1 MIRIGIGYDSHRLV
15 EGRPFI
21 LGGQRIAFEKGLLG
35 HSDADAVAHA
45 VTDAI
50 LGAAGAGDMGG
61 LFPDSDPKWKDAD
74 SLVILRLAREHINR
88 LGFHPVQADV
98 TIICER
104 PRLGVYK
111 EAMAQAIA
119 GELGI
124 PPDSVG
130 IKAKTNEGM
139 GFVGRGEELGRG
151 EGSTRRL
158 LPASRSPGAGLTS
171 ITSGA
176 PPCVTGHLLVAQECV
191 CLL

>member
-1 MIRIGIGYDSHRLV
+1 VIRVGIGYDSHRLV

-88 LGFHPVQADV
+88 MGFHPLQADV

-111 EAMAQAIA
+111 GAMSQAIA

-124 PPDSVG
+124 APDAVG

-139 GFVGRGEELGRG
+139 GFLGRG
-151 EGSTRRL
+151 EG
-158 LPASRSPGAGLTS
+158 
-171 ITSGA
+171 
-176 PPCVTGHLLVAQECV
+176 VAVMAVATVEQR
-191 CLL
+191 

>member
-1 MIRIGIGYDSHRLV
+1 MIRVGVGYDSHRLV

-35 HSDADAVAHA
+35 YSDADAVAHA

-61 LFPDSDPKWKDAD
+61 LFPDTDPKWKDAD

-88 LGFHPVQADV
+88 MGFHPLQADV
-98 TIICER
+98 TIICEK

-119 GELGI
+119 GELGVA
-124 PPDSVG
+124 PDAVG

-139 GFVGRGEELGRG
+139 GFVGRGEG
-151 EGSTRRL
+151 
-158 LPASRSPGAGLTS
+158 
-171 ITSGA
+171 
-176 PPCVTGHLLVAQECV
+176 VAVLAVATVEAR
-191 CLL
+191 

>member
-1 MIRIGIGYDSHRLV
+1 MIRVGIGYDSHRLV

-21 LGGQRIAFEKGLLG
+21 LGGQRIAFEKGLEG

-50 LGAAGAGDMGG
+50 LGAAGAGDLGAM
-61 LFPDSDPKWKDAD
+61 FPDSDPKWKGAD
-74 SLVILRLAREHINR
+74 SLVLLRLAREHLNH
-88 LGFHPVQADV
+88 LGFHPLQADI

-111 EAMAQAIA
+111 QAMAQAIA

-124 PPDSVG
+124 AADAVG

-139 GFVGRGEELGRG
+139 GFVGRGEG
-151 EGSTRRL
+151 
-158 LPASRSPGAGLTS
+158 
-171 ITSGA
+171 
-176 PPCVTGHLLVAQECV
+176 VAVMAVATVEAR
-191 CLL
+191 

>member
-1 MIRIGIGYDSHRLV
+1 MIRIGIGYDSHRFA

-50 LGAAGAGDMGG
+50 LGAAGAGDLGAM
-61 LFPDSDPKWKDAD
+61 FPESDPQWKDAD
-74 SLVILRLAREHINR
+74 SLVLLRLARERINE
-88 LGFHPVQADV
+88 LGFQPVQADV
-98 TIICER
+98 TIVCER

-111 EAMAQAIA
+111 DAMAHAIA

-124 PPDSVG
+124 APDAVG

-139 GFVGRGEELGRG
+139 GFVGRGEG
-151 EGSTRRL
+151 
-158 LPASRSPGAGLTS
+158 
-171 ITSGA
+171 
-176 PPCVTGHLLVAQECV
+176 VAVFAVAIVEAR
-191 CLL
+191 